1 MCAEEDKKAESF
13 SKDIILEASKSIPFP
28 AAFREIAV
36 AIRKDIRAKRKQKA
50 DIRDLLL
57 NLYLWAVIEDF
68 FNRIEWSNILDER
81 ILHSTARQFVKAIKA
96 PYKTIGYANLLVC
109 MTNGHAIQSFVPIL
123 KKTDVKWLVEAFGEP
138 DTHLTARDANP
149 ELWQQAVEA
158 FQDAAQRDE
167 EHFWRSQ
174 GFIIPP

>member
-1 MCAEEDKKAESF
+1 MCAEEDKKAEGF
-13 SKDIILEASKSIPFP
+13 SKDIIREASKSIPFP
-28 AAFREIAV
+28 GAFREIAI
-36 AIRKDIRAKRKQKA
+36 AIRKDIRARRKQKVDA
-50 DIRDLLL
+50 RDLLL

-68 FNRIEWSNILDER
+68 FNRVEWSKILNER

-96 PYKTIGYANLLVC
+96 PYKTVGYVNLVVC
-109 MTNGHAIQSFVPIL
+109 MTDGHGVQSFVPIL

-158 FQDAAQRDE
+158 FQAAAQRDE
-167 EHFWRSQ
+167 KHFWRSR
-174 GFIIPP
+174 GFAGPP